1 MIVAGE
7 KQTRHGRALEL
18 LESGISKILD
28 SESFK
33 AYLRVMSR
41 FHQYSANNIMLI
53 HAQCRHATQ
62 VAGYKKWQMLGRQ
75 VKKGEK
81 GIVIFVPIR
90 RKIEDSDG
98 NEIQVV
104 KNFGTGVVFDISQT
118 EGDDLP
124 TVSLPISN
132 LTTTSEIGT
141 HLANRL
147 KTFLDQEQVGFVIEH
162 TKPAHGYYAPGK
174 KLIALDEDLTGD
186 QFVKTL
192 THEVV
197 HYVADHRSLTSRED
211 GETVAE
217 GAAFVVLHHFGI
229 DSSDYTFGYVAGW
242 AQDTKVLTRNLAA
255 IQKSAIAVID
265 AIERIGDEA
274 LAVGLG
280 AS

>member
-1 MIVAGE
+1 MSVAAE
-7 KQTRHGRALEL
+7 TQTRHGRALEL

-53 HAQCRHATQ
+53 HSQCRHATQ
-62 VAGYKKWQMLGRQ
+62 VAGYKKWQMMGRQ

-90 RKIEDSDG
+90 RKVEDSDG
-98 NEIQVV
+98 TEVQIV
-104 KNFGTGVVFDISQT
+104 KSFGTGVVFDISQT

-124 TVSLPISN
+124 TVDLPVHA
-132 LTTTSEIGT
+132 LTTISEVGGWLT
-141 HLANRL
+141 DRL
-147 KTFLDQEQVGFVIEH
+147 KLFLVQEQVEFVIEN
-162 TKPAHGYYAPGK
+162 TKPANGYYAPAK

-197 HYVADHRSLTSRED
+197 HYVADHRTLTSRED

-217 GAAFVVLHHFGI
+217 GAAFVVLDYFGI

-242 AQDTKVLTRNLAA
+242 AQDKKVLSRNLAA
-255 IQKSAIAVID
+255 IQKSASAVID
-265 AIERIGDEA
+265 AIEKEA
-274 LAVGLG
+274 A
-280 AS
+280 